1 MCAHKDSNRLCAE
14 GENLHFGDVCLLGLG
29 LTGRAVV
36 EYFLRHPSQ
45 LDSLTLYTG
54 PLEKDSLAYLAALP
68 ERIVVV
74 QGDELVKGSY
84 DLAVVSPG
92 ISPQSMFYL
101 SAAKAAREVISEP
114 ELAWRISPQNWIA
127 VTGTNGKTTVTKLI
141 AALLKAAGKTAW
153 VAGNIGIPCIE
164 IVDSRQEQDW
174 LVAELSSYQLH
185 ATVNF
190 APELAVLLNITPD
203 HLNWHG
209 SFDNYH
215 ADKCRI
221 IANLPAN
228 RPAIFDISLPAT
240 RAVATDFLEK
250 GGRAI
255 CVGSAE
261 GLVLKK
267 KAACPESAWV
277 DASTGRLCL
286 ALEKGNY
293 LLLLAQDLVIQG
305 PHNLSNAL
313 AAAAA
318 AAWAG
323 ATAGEINAGL
333 SSFAPLP
340 HRFEPCG
347 VVAGVSFINDSKATN
362 SDAAIKAL
370 DSFADDSQ
378 QRKVVSLFGGV
389 DKSTDLAYLAQAA
402 KRSCRCAVC
411 YGEAGLRFF
420 NAFKTVIHAVHV
432 LSFDEAFARAFA
444 LAQPGDTVLLSP
456 ACASFDEFD
465 SFEARGTH
473 FKTLV
478 AQLGSEQS

>member
-84 DLAVVSPG
+84 DLAIVSPG

-209 SFDNYH
+209 SFENYH

-267 KAACPESAWV
+267 RLPVQKVLGSMQAPGACV
-277 DASTGRLCL
+277 LHL
-286 ALEKGNY
+286 K
-293 LLLLAQDLVIQG
+293 
-305 PHNLSNAL
+305 
-313 AAAAA
+313 
-318 AAWAG
+318 
-323 ATAGEINAGL
+323 
-333 SSFAPLP
+333 
-340 HRFEPCG
+340 
-347 VVAGVSFINDSKATN
+347 KAT
-362 SDAAIKAL
+362 
-370 DSFADDSQ
+370 
-378 QRKVVSLFGGV
+378 
-389 DKSTDLAYLAQAA
+389 TY
-402 KRSCRCAVC
+402 
-411 YGEAGLRFF
+411 FF
-420 NAFKTVIHAVHV
+420 W
-432 LSFDEAFARAFA
+432 
-444 LAQPGDTVLLSP
+444 P
-456 ACASFDEFD
+456 
-465 SFEARGTH
+465 
-473 FKTLV
+473 KTLSYKGRITFPTLLRRRRRR
-478 AQLGSEQS
+478 LGREQQQVRLMLV